1 MEKSGTKEEFLSRKL
16 DLSEIRS
23 RKRNVIS
30 GTNLVVLI
38 CSFLGV
44 LAYKGT
50 FYSEDVDEIV
60 KMLFM

>member
-38 CSFLGV
+38 R
-44 LAYKGT
+44 
-50 FYSEDVDEIV
+50 DP
-60 KMLFM
+60 